1 MTALVLDRF
10 GRIGDRFDR
19 KATLRWVLAIAGAA
33 TVFGLLVFTKGANPF
48 SVYRSMFDSIRGS
61 SSIEGIFLKATPL
74 VLAAL
79 AVAVPARAGMVN
91 VGGEGQLVM
100 GGVFAMGVSLAVDG
114 SLPGQTALVLMCVAA
129 AAGGAIWAAI
139 GALLKLVVGINEA
152 VSTLLL
158 NYLAVNVMLL
168 LIFDRWKDK
177 NGSGQ
182 PATRALES
190 SERFSL
196 LGSSKVHAGLIVA
209 LVAAVAIW
217 WVLRST
223 RWGFKLRV
231 VGGNPEAARRAGISV
246 GSTLLSAM
254 LVGGALAGLGGVA
267 QLAGAEFKLRQ
278 GFLATYGYMA
288 FLASWLARH
297 KPINV
302 AVAAVVLAGMSV
314 AGDSLQLDSS
324 LPAATVN
331 ILMALVLLAVFG
343 WTRGKAVAA

>member
-1 MTALVLDRF
+1 MTALVL
-10 GRIGDRFDR
+10 GRLERVNRRI
-19 KATLRWVLAIAGAA
+19 ALRWLLAILGAA
-33 TVFGLLVFTKGANPF
+33 AVFGLLVLTKGANPF
-48 SVYRSMFDSIRGS
+48 EVYRSMFESVRGS
-61 SSIEGIFLKATPL
+61 SSMEGILLKATPL
-74 VLAAL
+74 ILAAL

-100 GGVFAMGVSLAVDG
+100 GGVFAMGMSLAVDG
-114 SLPGQTALVLMCVAA
+114 GLPGQTTLVLMCIAA
-129 AAGGAIWAAI
+129 AVGGAIWAAI
-139 GALLKLVVGINEA
+139 GALLKLFVGINEA

-158 NYLAVNVMLL
+158 NYLAVNVMLF
-168 LIFDRWKDK
+168 LIFDRWKDR

-182 PATRALES
+182 PATRALVS

-196 LGSSKVHAGLIVA
+196 LGSSKVHAGLI
-209 LVAAVAIW
+209 LAVVCTGVVW
-217 WVLRST
+217 WLARST

-246 GSTLLSAM
+246 GATLVSAM

-302 AVAAVVLAGMSV
+302 AVAAVVLAGISV

-331 ILMALVLLAVFG
+331 VLMALVLLAVFG
-343 WTRGKAVAA
+343 WTRSKAIAS

>member
-1 MTALVLDRF
+1 MTAISLPKLDPRS
-10 GRIGDRFDR
+10 
-19 KATLRWVLAIAGAA
+19 ALRWVLALAGAA
-33 TVFGLLVFTKGANPF
+33 VVFGLLVLLKGANPF
-48 SVYRSMFDSIRGS
+48 DVYRSMLTAVTSNTSVTGTL
-61 SSIEGIFLKATPL
+61 LKATPL
-74 VLAAL
+74 ILAAV

-100 GGVFAMGVSLAVDG
+100 GGVFAMGTSLAVNG
-114 SLPGQTALVLMCVAA
+114 HLPGQTTLVLMCLAGA
-129 AAGGAIWAAI
+129 IGGALWAGIA
-139 GALLKLVVGINEA
+139 ALLKLVVGINEA

-158 NYLAVNVMLL
+158 NYLAINVMAF
-168 LIFDRWKDK
+168 LIFDRWKDRH
-177 NGSGQ
+177 GSGQ
-182 PATRALES
+182 PASRPLRV

-196 LGSSKVHAGLIVA
+196 LGTSKVHAGLVLAVVA
-209 LVAAVAIW
+209 VVVIW

-223 RWGFKLRV
+223 RWGFQLRV
-231 VGGNPEAARRAGISV
+231 VGGNPEAARRAGIKV
-246 GSTLLSAM
+246 GATLLSAM

-302 AVAAVVLAGMSV
+302 AVAAVVLAAISV

-343 WTRGKAVAA
+343 WTRTKAVTA